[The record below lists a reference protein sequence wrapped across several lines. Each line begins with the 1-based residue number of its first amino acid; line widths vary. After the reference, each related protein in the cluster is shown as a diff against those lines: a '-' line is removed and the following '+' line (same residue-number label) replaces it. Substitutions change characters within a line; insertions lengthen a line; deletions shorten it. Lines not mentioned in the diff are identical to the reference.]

1 MPGFVIPNSVAVTNG
16 TDLVILHLYQ
26 TGNTVRPAVNTLI
39 IGPDSSVAPND
50 YSAVYQLTRT
60 TTAGTGTGTVVV
72 SPNDTVSVPVCIGNQ
87 GAFSPVPTHSQAG
100 ALGLVIG
107 LNFRA
112 NYQWYANIGR
122 EKYGIPTANNGIALV
137 SVRASTAFPCMAS
150 IEWTE

>member
-1 MPGFVIPNSVAVTNG
+1 MPGYVIPNSVAVTNG

-26 TGNTVRPAVNTLI
+26 TGATIRPAVNTLV

-60 TTAGTGTGTVVV
+60 TTAGTTPTGTVVV
-72 SPNDTVSVPVCIGNQ
+72 SPNDTLTVPVAIGNQ
-87 GAFSPVPTHSQAG
+87 GSYATPPTHSAAG

-112 NYQWYANIGR
+112 NYQWSKAGLL
-122 EKYGIPTANNGIALV
+122 AA
-137 SVRASTAFPCMAS
+137 
-150 IEWTE
+150 